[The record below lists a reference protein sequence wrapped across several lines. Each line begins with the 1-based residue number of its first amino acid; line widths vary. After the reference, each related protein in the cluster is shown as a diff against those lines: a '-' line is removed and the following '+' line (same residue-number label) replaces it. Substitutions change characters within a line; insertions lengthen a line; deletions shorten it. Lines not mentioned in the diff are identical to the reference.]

1 MQNQHMIEQVR
12 KLLVPFLDG
21 IEAMSAD
28 QANRMQSDAL
38 NRAVQLRRGVPC
50 GGTAL
55 QACLDC
61 RQIGTSIRL
70 CEAGAFNA

>member
-1 MQNQHMIEQVR
+1 MQNQHMIEKVR
-12 KLLVPFLDG
+12 ELLVPYLNG
-21 IEAMSAD
+21 IEAMPTD
-28 QANRMQSDAL
+28 QAIRMQSDAL

-61 RQIGTSIRL
+61 RQIGTSVRL
-70 CEAGAFNA
+70 CETGAFNA